1 MDDIDLD
8 LDQTIRGFVVGQKV
22 FDRYTIKKVLGRG
35 GMGVVWL
42 ASDEKLERDVALKFL
57 PELLVLDAA
66 SLDDLKRET
75 KRNLE
80 LTHQH
85 IVRVYDFAQDDRSA
99 AISMEYV
106 DGPTLSALRVE
117 RENKVLET
125 TELEPIVQQACAA
138 LEYAHVAAGIVHRD
152 LKPANLMMNS
162 RGELKITDFG
172 IARSLSESISMLTMK
187 KTSGTLI
194 YMSPQQL
201 DGERASALDDIYS
214 LGATI
219 YELLASK
226 PPFYSGGVDKQIHE
240 KKPVSIEERRKELGI
255 VSSHAIP
262 AHWETTIAACLAK
275 NPADRPQSAREL
287 AERLTGVPLTGV
299 FTAAPPTVVKKEP
312 SPNVTLPP
320 PPPPPPGPSQSP
332 VAATESRPLHA
343 VRWWQIAAVLI
354 AAAVVALTFGRLKAL
369 STDLFNMKPKQGW
382 ARSVMD
388 AQLNASFNKAATPV
402 RFLVKQLLIQS
413 EGSGLASVDA
423 SGTAATTEA
432 LYAEAAPDDPA
443 LQTKLGQLQTA
454 EQQVATLRNVAG
466 IEIPPF
472 KAGESV
478 FVKEIT
484 PAGQNASFHLQLEVE
499 RSDHGWRVKRT
510 TAAELSP
517 SDSFKGKAISS
528 FGSGAAILGTDR
540 ARTAQAELSHRIDE
554 YLARIDDAQ
563 KGAVKRFAL
572 AGRDARGNPLFPADH
587 AAVGEHFPET
597 RMRVLTA
604 DELQL
609 LSDPKLQ
616 YAINEIYARHGAVFD
631 REISSVFRKFPWYQP
646 QADVTLQEVEAS
658 LSSIETQNVKMLGL
672 VRSAK
677 HEQTVQ
683 HRVSRERSR
692 ESTAEPQEHTST
704 MQKAKDAADIFSKMR
719 GMGGFL
725 PGRP

>member
-8 LDQTIRGFVVGQKV
+8 LNQTIRSFAVGQKV
-22 FDRYTIKKVLGRG
+22 FDRYVIKKVLGRG

-42 ASDEKLERDVALKFL
+42 ASDAKLERDVALKFL

-125 TELEPIVQQACAA
+125 AELEPIVQQACAA

-201 DGERASALDDIYS
+201 DGERASALDDVYS

-255 VSSHAIP
+255 VSTHAIP
-262 AHWETTIAACLAK
+262 AHWETTITACLAK
-275 NPADRPQSAREL
+275 NPVDRPQSAREL

-299 FTAAPPTVVKKEP
+299 FAAAPPTVGTKEP
-312 SPNVTLPP
+312 SSNITPP
-320 PPPPPPGPSQSP
+320 PAPPPLPASAQSP
-332 VAATESRPLHA
+332 AAATKSGPLHA
-343 VRWWQIAAVLI
+343 ARWWQIAALVI
-354 AAAVVALTFGRLKAL
+354 AAAVVALNFGRLKAL
-369 STDLFNMKPKQGW
+369 STDLFNTKPKREW
-382 ARSVMD
+382 ARSVID
-388 AQLNASFNKAATPV
+388 AQLNASFNKAAAPV
-402 RFLVKQLLIQS
+402 HFLIEQLLIQS

-423 SGTAATTEA
+423 SGTATTTEA
-432 LYAEAAPDDPA
+432 LYANAAPDDPA
-443 LQTKLGQLQTA
+443 LQTKLGQLQPA
-454 EQQVATLRNVAG
+454 EQQVAILRDVAG
-466 IEIPPF
+466 VEIPPF
-472 KAGESV
+472 NAGEFV
-478 FVKEIT
+478 LVKEIT
-484 PAGQNASFHLQLEVE
+484 PAGQNASFHLQFEVE

-517 SDSFKGKAISS
+517 SDTFRGKTIAS

-540 ARTAQAELSHRIDE
+540 ARSAQAELSHRIDQ
-554 YLARIDDAQ
+554 YLGGVDNAQ

-572 AGRDARGNPLFPADH
+572 AGRDLRGNPLFPPDH
-587 AAVGEHFPET
+587 AAVDEHFPET
-597 RMRVLTA
+597 RMRLLSA

-609 LSDPKLQ
+609 LSDDKLQ
-616 YAINEIYARHGAVFD
+616 YAINEIYARHGAAFD
-631 REISSVFRKFPWYQP
+631 KKITAVFRKYPWYQP
-646 QADVTLQEVEAS
+646 QADITLQEVEAS
-658 LSSIETQNVKMLGL
+658 LSAIETQNVKMLSF

-677 HEQTVQ
+677 HEQTAQ
-683 HRVSRERSR
+683 HAVSRERSQ
-692 ESTAEPQEHTST
+692 EPTAGHQEHPST

-719 GMGGFL
+719 PFL

>member
-1 MDDIDLD
+1 MDDVDLD
-8 LDQTIRGFVVGQKV
+8 LDQTIRGFAVGQKV

-85 IVRVYDFAQDDRSA
+85 IVRVYDFAQDNRSA

-172 IARSLSESISMLTMK
+172 IARSLSESVSMLTMK

-262 AHWETTIAACLAK
+262 AHWETTVAACLAK
-275 NPADRPQSAREL
+275 NPADRPQSARAV

-299 FTAAPPTVVKKEP
+299 FAAAPPTVVPKKP
-312 SPNVTLPP
+312 SSQVTLPP
-320 PPPPPPGPSQSP
+320 APLPPPGPPLPS
-332 VAATESRPLHA
+332 VTKSRPSHA
-343 VRWWQIAAVLI
+343 VPWWQIAVVVI
-354 AAAVVALTFGRLKAL
+354 AVVLVALNFGRLRSL
-369 STDLFNMKPKQGW
+369 STDLFNTKPKPEW
-382 ARSVMD
+382 ARSVTD
-388 AQLNASFNKAATPV
+388 AQLNASLNKAAAPV

-423 SGTAATTEA
+423 SGTATTTEA
-432 LYAEAAPDDPA
+432 LYANAAPDDA
-443 LQTKLGQLQTA
+443 TLQTKLGQLQTV
-454 EQQVATLRNVAG
+454 EQQVATLRDVAG
-466 IEIPPF
+466 VEIPPF
-472 KAGESV
+472 NAGEFV

-484 PAGQNASFHLQLEVE
+484 PAGQDASFHLQFEVE
-499 RSDHGWRVKRT
+499 RSGHGWQVKRT
-510 TAAELSP
+510 TTADLSP
-517 SDSFKGKAISS
+517 SDSFKGKPITT

-540 ARTAQAELSHRIDE
+540 ARSAQAELSHRIDQ

-572 AGRDARGNPLFPADH
+572 AGRDVRGNPLFPADH
-587 AAVGEHFPET
+587 AAAGEHFSET

-609 LSDPKLQ
+609 LSDDKLQ
-616 YAINEIYARHGAVFD
+616 YAINEVYARHGAAFD
-631 REISSVFRKFPWYQP
+631 KKISSVFRKFPWYQP
-646 QADVTLQEVEAS
+646 QPDTTLEEVEAS
-658 LSSIETQNVKMLGL
+658 LSKIETQNVKMLGL

-677 HEQTVQ
+677 HEQTAQ
-683 HRVSRERSR
+683 HPVSRERSQAP
-692 ESTAEPQEHTST
+692 TAGHQENPST
-704 MQKAKDAADIFSKMR
+704 MQKAKDAAEIFSKMR